1 MVRLQHLLDA
11 GVDAF
16 DHAIGLR
23 VHRWRQALFDTQ
35 IGAQLI
41 KLVPAGG
48 GALAQAEQAA
58 VNSLPLSV
66 SIVRIRIGQ
75 ARSRSREATVARWQ
89 RSWICRRG

>member
-11 GVDAF
+11 GVEAF

-23 VHRWRQALFDTQ
+23 VHRWRHAMFDTQ

-75 ARSRSREATVARWQ
+75 ARSRSRGTSGGRWR
-89 RSWICRRG
+89 RSWSCRCG